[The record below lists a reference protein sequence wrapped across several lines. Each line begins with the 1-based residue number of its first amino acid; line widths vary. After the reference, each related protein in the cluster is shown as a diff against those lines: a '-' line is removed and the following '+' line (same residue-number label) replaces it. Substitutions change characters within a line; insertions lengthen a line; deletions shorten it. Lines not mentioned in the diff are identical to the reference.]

1 MLAAMQTVEGDGGRG
16 GIDPSGAPCRRCIV
30 SGESRE
36 TAALVRFAV
45 GPDNQVVPDIAGSLP
60 GRGIWV
66 SADRDSVA
74 AAVANRL
81 FARAA
86 RRNVVV
92 DEELPARVETLLRDR
107 CIDLIGLARRAGG
120 AVAGFDKVT
129 AFLAKNTAGVVFA
142 ASDAADGGRRKMQ
155 RGAAGVPLIE
165 QLDRLELGRAFGR
178 DQVVHAV
185 VASGKIADSLL
196 ADARRLS
203 GFRQQVAERGTE

>member
-1 MLAAMQTVEGDGGRG
+1 MLAAMQTAEVDGGRDG
-16 GIDPSGAPCRRCIV
+16 TGPSGMPCRRCIV
-30 SGESRE
+30 SGKSRE
-36 TAALVRFAV
+36 TASLVRFAV
-45 GPDNQVVPDIAGSLP
+45 GPDNQIVPDIAGSLP

-66 SADRDSVA
+66 SADRDSIA

-86 RRNVVV
+86 RRNVSV
-92 DEELPARVETLLRDR
+92 DEGLPARVETLLRDR
-107 CIDLIGLARRAGG
+107 CIDLIGLARRAGD

-129 AFLAKNTAGVVFA
+129 AFLAKNAAGVVFA

-155 RGAAGVPLIE
+155 RGAAGIPLIE

>member
-1 MLAAMQTVEGDGGRG
+1 MLAMMQTESYEDARAGDGS
-16 GIDPSGAPCRRCIV
+16 SGVPCRRCIV
-30 SGESRE
+30 SGESRA

-45 GPDNQVVPDIAGSLP
+45 DPDDRIVPDIAASLP

-66 SADRDSVA
+66 SADRASVA

-86 RRNVVV
+86 RRNVVA
-92 DEELPARVETLLRDR
+92 DERLPAQVETLLRDR
-107 CIDLIGLARRAGG
+107 CLDLIGLARRAGG

-129 AFLAKNTAGVVFA
+129 AFLAKNRAGVVFA
-142 ASDAADGGRRKMQ
+142 ASDAAPGGRRKMQ
-155 RGAAGVPLIE
+155 RAAAGIPLVE

-178 DQVVHAV
+178 DHVVHAV

-196 ADARRLS
+196 VDARRLS

>member
-1 MLAAMQTVEGDGGRG
+1 MLAAMQTVEANGGRD
-16 GIDPSGAPCRRCIV
+16 GIDPPGVPCRRCIV

-36 TAALVRFAV
+36 TARLVRFAV
-45 GPDNQVVPDIAGSLP
+45 GPDDRIVPDIAGSLP

-66 SADRDSVA
+66 SADSGSVA
-74 AAVANRL
+74 TAVANRL

-92 DEELPARVETLLRDR
+92 NEDLPVRVEILLRDR

-129 AFLAKNTAGVVFA
+129 AFLAKNSAGAVFA
-142 ASDAADGGRRKMQ
+142 ASDAADGGRRKMR

-196 ADARRLS
+196 AEARRLS